1 MSKCMLVDFKKMN
14 DISKPS
20 DSKHYKGFKIFSGG
34 AGVLRTYVRITIS
47 YKRLITDLHMML
59 L

>member
-1 MSKCMLVDFKKMN
+1 MYIRLTILYALEKL
-14 DISKPS
+14 KPS
-20 DSKHYKGFKIFSGG
+20 DSKGSRWYYGG
-34 AGVLRTYVRITIS
+34 AGVLRTYVRITKS